1 MVRLGLRDVQGE
13 GGGGGGAFVFR
24 AAEVRSDFRGSRA
37 RRRGER

>member
-13 GGGGGGAFVFR
+13 GGGGGAFVFR